1 MISGSLGKNGW
12 IKWNYYRTYEDPW
25 PEIDFDVQLTPKNKS
40 KIIDFKTA
48 GINVAKDIGSSYDNI
63 YLALSG
69 GIDSEFAAECFLKA
83 GVPFTPIIANIKGSN
98 EIDSWFAYRWCKEKN
113 IQPLTMDI
121 TVRQVKEANIDILKK
136 TFIRL
141 SIAVSFS
148 LILNEHVKKLNGNL
162 VTGGGDI
169 EYFPDS
175 LYFYRVKAAKIPH
188 SFQKDLELFDEDGT
202 PKCKGWLFAD
212 SFIGTT
218 IFLKDAPWNFY
229 TWTPEIVLSMIAN
242 RDLSKD
248 TQENKIALTECMPRP
263 KNIPLTKEFN
273 RSHNEL
279 INLFTLRIML
289 GKTENYFLGTKE
301 ELINLLS

>member
-1 MISGSLGKNGW
+1 MISGSLGKNRW

-25 PEIDFDVQLTPKNKS
+25 PEIDFEFKLEPQHKS
-40 KIIDFKTA
+40 QIIDFKTA

-83 GVPFTPIIANIKGSN
+83 GVPFTPIVAEIKGSN
-98 EIDSWFAYRWCKEKN
+98 EFDSWYACRWCKEKN
-113 IQPLTMDI
+113 IQPTIINVSLEDI
-121 TVRQVKEANIDILKK
+121 KKGAIDIIKK
-136 TFIRL
+136 TFTR
-141 SIAVSFS
+141 SIGPI
-148 LILNEHVKKLNGNL
+148 LWNILNDHVKKLNGNL
-162 VTGGGDI
+162 VTGAGDI
-169 EYFPDS
+169 EYFPDPS
-175 LYFYRVKAAKIPH
+175 FYAEWMHDDKIKGEYDI
-188 SFQKDLELFDEDGT
+188 QIEDKENN
-202 PKCKGWLFAD
+202 PLIKGYLLQEPEIIA
-212 SFIGTT
+212 SMI
-218 IFLKDAPWNFY
+218 LKDAPWNFY

-248 TQENKIALTECMPRP
+248 TQENKIALTGCMPRP

-273 RSHNEL
+273 RSDNEL